1 MNAPGPPSNFLDKS
15 TLFSLILIFAGWFLW
30 EKHIQ
35 NKYSNPSKTAP
46 VQETKVFKHNS
57 FQQDAVKKREKKDL
71 KKTAVKEP
79 RSFSFKDDKW
89 SVVFSSQGLGVKN
102 ARLKQFFDRQSQP
115 VNFQPAQNHLLFEI
129 RKDDNPVLFNMKKSE
144 SNLWQGT
151 ADMGGKQIKARVSIN
166 DYFIHYKIFV
176 QKGRLPPFQIHT
188 VKTPTKGGASG
199 FIQGLL
205 FGEEPPLSLF
215 AQSSKEEK
223 RVLYNPDGADEEF
236 ILQQTQIMGLGG
248 RYFGEAFLNLSDVL
262 PDLNFQGASNFWAAR
277 LNFNFSDLRNLSE
290 VQYKLF
296 FGPKSTEIL
305 KTAGEELVSWV
316 DFGFLSFLAQIILA
330 FLKLAYSLT
339 ENWGASII
347 LLTLLVRLILLPLNL
362 SAYQSMKVMK
372 KIQPEMQALRAK
384 YKEEPKRMNQE
395 VLALMK
401 KNKAQP
407 LGGCLP
413 MLLQFPV
420 FFALYR
426 VLAESFELYQAPFI
440 WWIEDLSSKDP
451 FYILPLL
458 MGVSMYIQQKI
469 TPSNMDP
476 AQQKILKLLPFIF
489 TLFMINLPSGLTL
502 YIFISTV
509 FGLVQQH
516 YFLQFNDESASKSKK
531 KQ

>member
-1 MNAPGPPSNFLDKS
+1 MNSPPSHFLDKP
-15 TLFSLILIFAGWFLW
+15 TLFSLILIFSAWFLW

-35 NKYSNPSKTAP
+35 NKYRSQKPAP
-46 VQETKVFKHNS
+46 VQSTRFGEEPSELTETMK
-57 FQQDAVKKREKKDL
+57 APAEKKKSL
-71 KKTAVKEP
+71 KSPAGQKPAG
-79 RSFSFKDDKW
+79 FSFEDDKW
-89 SVVFSSQGLGVKN
+89 RVEISSQGLGVQN
-102 ARLKQFFDRQSQP
+102 AQLKQFFDRQSRP
-115 VNFQPAQNHLLFEI
+115 VNFQPALDHLLFEI
-129 RKDDNPVLFNMKKSE
+129 RNNNKPVLFNMKKTE
-144 SNLWQGT
+144 PHLWAGSANIEGKKIT
-151 ADMGGKQIKARVSIN
+151 AQMRFS

-176 QKGRLPPFQIHT
+176 QKGKLPSFQIHT
-188 VKTPTKGGASG
+188 IKTPKEGGASG

-205 FGEEPPLSLF
+205 FGEEPPLSFF
-215 AQSSKEEK
+215 AQSLKEEK
-223 RVLYNPDGADEEF
+223 RILYMPDASEELA
-236 ILQQTQIMGLGG
+236 LQQTQIIGFGG
-248 RYFGEAFLNLSDVL
+248 RYFGSAFLNFSDVL
-262 PDLNFQGASNFWAAR
+262 PDLKFQGASKFWAAK
-277 LNFNFSDLRNLSE
+277 LSFNFSDLRSLSE

-296 FGPKSTEIL
+296 FGPKSTDIL

-330 FLKLAYSLT
+330 FLKLGYSFT
-339 ENWGASII
+339 GNWGLSII
-347 LLTLLVRLILLPLNL
+347 LLTLLVRLLLLPLNL

-372 KIQPEMQALRAK
+372 KIQPEMQALREK
-384 YKEEPKRMNQE
+384 YKKDPKRMNQE
-395 VLALMK
+395 VLELMK

-426 VLAESFELYQAPFI
+426 VLAESFELYQAPFAG
-440 WWIEDLSSKDP
+440 WILDLSSKDP

-458 MGVSMYIQQKI
+458 MGASMYIQQKI
-469 TPSNMDP
+469 TPTNMDP

-509 FGLVQQH
+509 FGLVQQY
-516 YFLQFNDESASKSKK
+516 YFLRFDDNAGAVKVKK